1 MNPMYFFAWLSYF
14 RQTVIAFEIF
24 HSLQTKQ
31 RQNFH
36 FMALKLDMSKAFD
49 RVEWSF
55 LKNLMKSMQFPN
67 HFTSLIMKRISSV
80 TFSILINGI
89 PTHTFVPTRGILQ
102 EDPLSPLPLHFM
114 RWRSFDTV
122 THISRKW
129 NSQDIVL
136 EIGPRY
142 PTSYLLMT
150 NFYLLEQM
158 NCKLLNW
165 EKYSHYMG
173 TVWPKL

>member
-1 MNPMYFFAWLSYF
+1 
-14 RQTVIAFEIF
+14 
-24 HSLQTKQ
+24 
-31 RQNFH
+31 
-36 FMALKLDMSKAFD
+36 MALKLDMSKAFD

-114 RWRSFDTV
+114 R
-122 THISRKW
+122 
-129 NSQDIVL
+129 
-136 EIGPRY
+136 
-142 PTSYLLMT
+142 
-150 NFYLLEQM
+150 
-158 NCKLLNW
+158 
-165 EKYSHYMG
+165 
-173 TVWPKL
+173 